1 MQYNKKLSSRYT
13 QFRNNYSSTDA
24 TFFPMVKKLGIKN
37 KVILDFG
44 CGQGIDA
51 TKFIALGAKQV
62 VGTDPSQA
70 MIDIAKKNHRHAK
83 ITYINNKSATLPL
96 TNGFFDLAF
105 ANFVIHYLQDT
116 EKHFKEIV
124 RVLKPGGSLIA
135 IFNCLT
141 SGKKSLNKVVPMQ
154 LGINDRATVVH
165 IFAKSTAEIRA
176 SATAARLK
184 IQKLTRVANPDAQ
197 IQPGFN
203 NKLGFKKQT
212 YILVAQKIK

>member
-1 MQYNKKLSSRYT
+1 
-13 QFRNNYSSTDA
+13 
-24 TFFPMVKKLGIKN
+24 
-37 KVILDFG
+37 
-44 CGQGIDA
+44 
-51 TKFIALGAKQV
+51 
-62 VGTDPSQA
+62 
-70 MIDIAKKNHRHAK
+70 
-83 ITYINNKSATLPL
+83 
-96 TNGFFDLAF
+96 
-105 ANFVIHYLQDT
+105 
-116 EKHFKEIV
+116 
-124 RVLKPGGSLIA
+124 
-135 IFNCLT
+135 
-141 SGKKSLNKVVPMQ
+141 MQ